1 MSEQGAQH
9 AEARAHNQP
18 RIYSVDEVS
27 EVFLDEWILMR
38 VTGREHGVPARGEI
52 IEHAKR
58 RKDIQPRV
66 LEAID
71 SMKQTGHA
79 FYVFRAFKRLRPG
92 EKCHSIVDELLEQAV
107 RGEQRRE

>member
-71 SMKQTGHA
+71 SMKQNRPCVLRISGIQAASTGRK
-79 FYVFRAFKRLRPG
+79 VP
-92 EKCHSIVDELLEQAV
+92 
-107 RGEQRRE
+107 